1 MVDNRSMR
9 AGSGSFS
16 LIVPAYDEADRIGE
30 PLLEMGRWL
39 DAHSDRSEII
49 VVDDGSNDAT
59 CDVVRRVAP
68 NLPTP
73 LRLIRYQP
81 NRGKG
86 YALKVGFAAAAGDV
100 LVFTD
105 CDLSTSLDGIPAFVA
120 ALERGADVVIGSRK
134 SPEATIARHQPI
146 VRESLGRVFTWIVR
160 RTIADVSDATC
171 GLKAFRRDAGLDL
184 FAHSRIDDWSF
195 DAEILRIASKRGYR
209 IDEIPV
215 HWENRDGTKV
225 QLLRDVVGSL
235 IGIVKILR
243 NDRAGVYDRPLAVG
257 PTTEESWGEPV
268 ARLDNRSGGL
278 R

>member
-184 FAHSRIDDWSF
+184 FAHSRID
-195 DAEILRIASKRGYR
+195 
-209 IDEIPV
+209 EIPV